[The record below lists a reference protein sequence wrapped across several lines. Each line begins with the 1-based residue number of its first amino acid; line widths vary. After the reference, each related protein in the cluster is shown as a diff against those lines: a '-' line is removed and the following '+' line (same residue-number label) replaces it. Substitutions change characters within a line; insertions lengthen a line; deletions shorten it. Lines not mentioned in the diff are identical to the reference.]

1 MRNSYDFSPLFRSA
15 IGIDH
20 LSRLLEASSHDAATG
35 NYPPYNIEKLGDDA
49 YCVTMAVA
57 GFAPDELD
65 IVQKQNELFIRGAV
79 KQTVEDKTYLYRGIA
94 GRAFERRFH
103 LADHVRVVDA
113 KLENG
118 MLFIELEREVPEA
131 LKPRRISIQ
140 SQPAPTTAAAA

>member
-1 MRNSYDFSPLFRSA
+1 MRNTYDFSPLFRSA

-20 LSRLLEASSHDAATG
+20 LSRLLEASSHDTAAG
-35 NYPPYNIEKLGDDA
+35 NYPPYNVEKLGDDA
-49 YCVTMAVA
+49 YRVTMAVA

-65 IVQKQNELFIRGAV
+65 IVQKQNELSIHGEV
-79 KQTVEDKTYLYRGIA
+79 KQPANEKTYLYRGIA

-103 LADHVRVVDA
+103 LADHVRVADA

-118 MLFIELEREVPEA
+118 MLFVELTREVPEA

-140 SQPAPTTAAAA
+140 SQAAPAELPAA